1 MTTPPAS
8 GAASNQPPL
17 TRDATRLGA
26 ALAERYRIERELG
39 QGGMATVYLAEDLK
53 HHRRVAIKILH
64 PELSAVLGPE
74 RFLNEIELTANL
86 QHPHILPLFDSGSAE
101 GLLFYV
107 MPFVEGETLRAR
119 LERERQLPVSDA
131 LRIATEVA
139 DALQYAH
146 DRGVIHRD
154 IKPEN
159 ILLQGGHALVAD
171 FGIALAVQ
179 TAAGAR
185 MTQTGL
191 SLGTPQYMSP
201 EQAMGEKQIDARA
214 DVYALGA
221 VTYEMLTGDPPFTGT
236 TLQAIVA
243 KVISAEPEPPSL
255 VRRMIPPHVEAAVL
269 CALAKIPADRFG
281 SASHFSAALSS
292 ISAGFP
298 ARRSP
303 STAAIASRPPRPTR
317 RRRALLAAGVT
328 IAACGLAGG
337 WLLGREGRAASARD
351 VAVSASVLLP
361 DSLQIEPQLF
371 MPEGTETLALSP
383 DGRQLVIAAG
393 HGATAHLY
401 LRSLSQ
407 FGFRRLDGTD
417 GAQAPF
423 FSRSG
428 DAVYFFGSQGF
439 MRVTLADGRVT
450 TLRAPPQ
457 GAFPGEAWGG
467 ALLPDGRIVLSQR
480 LATELIVLTP
490 AGDSVRT
497 VACMTTCGFP
507 HALPDGR
514 HVLVSTGNALWVAD
528 LETGKGVTVMHRA
541 ASGDDETLPAAA
553 GELDGKGHIVYASL
567 DGRLYAAPFDLSD
580 AHVSG
585 SAVQIADSVR
595 VEAGRGGAQFVTS
608 TSGMLAYVP
617 GEAAALGILVRA
629 DRAGRLDTIPV
640 PPDAYDGFSLSP
652 DGRRLAVRV
661 ATTGGGRI
669 EVIDL
674 ASGRVTPW
682 VSGRGLGV
690 PSWTVDGRHI
700 VYAQGDTALIGN
712 PDQSAA
718 AKPLPH
724 GTAILGAVHPLSDSG
739 AYLSWAEDSVSVI
752 RGGQRIGRPVAMP
765 ADAIYTV
772 TGDGHWVIERGQ
784 ASAAGAIEAL
794 ALDGSARRIVIAPS
808 PYSMPAQVAGGG
820 ELIAAMVT
828 VGQAIAGRAQTL
840 QTFYAVR
847 YDAASANPFGSPRQ
861 LFTATVTDFPGRN
874 YAVGMG
880 GKQFVFKQPIVLPPM
895 REVRVLTSWTSL
907 LTPEAMR

>member
-8 GAASNQPPL
+8 GAASNPPSL
-17 TRDATRLGA
+17 TRDSTRLGV

-39 QGGMATVYLAEDLK
+39 AGGMATVYLAEDLR
-53 HHRRVAIKILH
+53 HHRKVAIKVLH
-64 PELSAVLGPE
+64 AELSSLLGPE
-74 RFLNEIELTANL
+74 RFLREIELTANL
-86 QHPHILPLFDSGSAE
+86 QHPHILPLFDSGSAD
-101 GLLFYV
+101 GLLYYV

-119 LERERQLPVSDA
+119 LERDKQLPVSDSV
-131 LRIATEVA
+131 RIATEVA

-146 DRGVIHRD
+146 ERGVVHRD

-214 DVYALGA
+214 DIYALGA
-221 VTYEMLTGDPPFTGT
+221 VTYEMLTGDPPFTGASV
-236 TLQAIVA
+236 QAIVA
-243 KVISAEPEPPSL
+243 KVIGAEPERPTL
-255 VRRMIPPHVEAAVL
+255 VRKTVPPHVEAAVL
-269 CALAKIPADRFG
+269 CALAKLPADRFG
-281 SASHFSAALSS
+281 TASDFSAALSS
-292 ISAGFP
+292 PSAGFATGHSLSP
-298 ARRSP
+298 AVRASP
-303 STAAIASRPPRPTR
+303 APRVPG
-317 RRRALLAAGVT
+317 RRALAAAGVT
-328 IAACGLAGG
+328 VAACGFAGG
-337 WLLGREGRAASARD
+337 WLLGLEGRAASARD

-371 MPEGTETLALSP
+371 MPEGTETVALSP

-393 HGATAHLY
+393 RGATAHLY

-407 FGFRRLDGTD
+407 FGLRRLDGTD

-423 FSRSG
+423 FSLSG

-439 MRVTLADGRVT
+439 RRASLADGRVT
-450 TLRAPPQ
+450 TLRAPPP

-467 ALLPDGRIVLSQR
+467 TVMPDGRIVLSQR

-490 AGDSVRT
+490 TGDSVRT
-497 VACMTTCGFP
+497 VGCMTTCGFP

-514 HVLVSTGNALWVAD
+514 HVLVSAGDALWVAD
-528 LETGKGVTVMHRA
+528 LETGRGVTVMHHA
-541 ASGDDETLPAAA
+541 ASGDDEPLPAAA

-585 SAVQIADSVR
+585 PAVQIADSVR
-595 VEAGRGGAQFVTS
+595 VEAGRGGAQFMAS

-617 GEAAALGILVRA
+617 GEVAALGILVRA

-661 ATTGGGRI
+661 ATAGGGRI
-669 EVIDL
+669 EVVDVT
-674 ASGRVTPW
+674 SGRVTPW
-682 VSGRGLGV
+682 ISGRGLGV
-690 PSWTVDGRHI
+690 PSWTADGRHI
-700 VYAQGDTALIGN
+700 IYAQGDTALIGN

-752 RGGQRIGRPVAMP
+752 RGGQRIGGPIAMP

-772 TGDGHWVIERGQ
+772 TGDGRWVIERGQ

-828 VGQAIAGRAQTL
+828 VGHAIAGRAQTL
-840 QTFYAVR
+840 QTFYTVR
-847 YDAASANPFGSPRQ
+847 YDAASANPFGSPQQ

-895 REVRVLTSWTSL
+895 REVRVLTSWASL
-907 LTPEAMR
+907 LTPEVTR